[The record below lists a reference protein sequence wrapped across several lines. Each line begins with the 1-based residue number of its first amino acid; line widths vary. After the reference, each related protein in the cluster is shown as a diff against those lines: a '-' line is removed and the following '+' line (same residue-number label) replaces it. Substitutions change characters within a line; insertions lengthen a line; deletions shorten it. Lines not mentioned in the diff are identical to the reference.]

1 MPDRI
6 AHFQNG
12 QWMLM
17 GDYIP
22 PPPPSETMSWLD
34 MLFYYGKWALAAA
47 LIYVVVSVLI
57 RSTIRIVADY
67 RRLVIFRLGKFK
79 EVKGPGVV
87 FLMPFVD
94 RVQATVHLRT
104 QALSLKAENT
114 MTRDAVSVTIDAVVF
129 WKVVDP
135 KLAVLVVE
143 QYWKAI
149 EQIALTALREMIGSC
164 TLAQLLSERQ
174 VVDAKLR
181 EAIEARVELW
191 GLDVQSVDIKDVAIP
206 ENLEDAM
213 SRQAQAE
220 RERDARITLAEAEVG
235 IASKTAEAAK
245 IYDSVPTALRLRQM
259 ALVYEMGKN
268 GTTILIP
275 TDIAGSVAGGA
286 VALAGQVGAHA

>member
-6 AHFQNG
+6 AHYQNG
-12 QWMLM
+12 QWILL
-17 GDYIP
+17 GDYP
-22 PPPPSETMSWLD
+22 GVPEPDSWLD
-34 MLFYYGKWALAAA
+34 I
-47 LIYVVVSVLI
+47 LIHFGEIAVAGILLYVVASILI
-57 RSTIRIVADY
+57 RSTVRIVADY

-79 EVKGPGVV
+79 EVSGPGIVL
-87 FLMPFVD
+87 LMPFVD

-104 QALSLKAENT
+104 QALSLTAENT
-114 MTRDAVSVTIDAVVF
+114 MTKDAVSVTIDAVVF

-143 QYWKAI
+143 QYWEAI
-149 EQIALTALREMIGSC
+149 EQVALTAMREMIGAC

-181 EAIEARVELW
+181 EAIESRVEPW
-191 GLDVQSVDIKDVAIP
+191 GLFVQSVDIKDVAIP
-206 ENLEDAM
+206 EALEDAM

-235 IASKTAEAAK
+235 IAEKTAEAAK
-245 IYDSVPTALRLRQM
+245 IYDQTPTALRLRQM

-286 VALAGQVGAHA
+286 VALAGQAQRP